1 MYARLRNVAFIQE
14 KIYMFFL
21 YPDQKFF
28 EGLEDK
34 IFISPPTTTTLQI
47 YTAANTV
54 LGTWQ
59 SVNKV
64 LSSTAESRG

>member
-1 MYARLRNVAFIQE
+1 
-14 KIYMFFL
+14 MFFL

-34 IFISPPTTTTLQI
+34 IFLSPPTTTTLQI

-54 LGTWQ
+54 LGT
-59 SVNKV
+59 
-64 LSSTAESRG
+64 